1 MTIRN
6 LQYFFNPK
14 SVAVIGASL
23 RPFSL
28 GSIVLQN
35 LIEAGFAGT
44 IFPVN
49 PKYPTLLDL
58 PVYESVAKL
67 PESPELAI
75 ICTPAATVVGLI
87 KDLAQKGTR
96 AVVILSGGLDANHNL
111 FGKTIRQAML
121 EVAKPHLLRIL
132 GPSSVGLLVPGINL
146 NASFAHTGAQAGKIA
161 FVAQSGA
168 LVSGV
173 LDWAGSREIGFS
185 KIVSLGESSDVDIAD
200 MLDYLAGDN
209 ETEAILLYIE
219 QIVGARK
226 FLSAARAAAR
236 SKPVIVLKTGRGAQ
250 TEIKALSEGQALH
263 SPVLIGQDQD
273 QVIDA
278 ALRRAGTLRVFSSE
292 GLFNAVETLA
302 RARNM
307 KGDRLAIIS
316 NGAAANA
323 LATDALL
330 NRHGELT
337 RLSAATLAQLEKLM
351 PKKWVSG
358 NPGGNPID
366 VGSDAS
372 PERYAQV
379 MQIVMNDPNVDAV
392 LFLHAPTALVSS
404 LAIAQAVLPLI
415 EAAHCHVFACWL
427 GGRTV
432 AEARNLFSEAG
443 VACYYTPER
452 AVYGFMQIV
461 QYRRNQALLMEVPA
475 NVSMDSHDTD
485 SASGRAMAQALVR
498 AVVARGDAFLTE
510 AETKRVL
517 SAYGIPVLA
526 TWFMG
531 STKEAL
537 ACANEIGYPVVLKI
551 SAAGLG
557 NKSDVGGVS
566 LDLETPEALRTA
578 ASGMRRR
585 VKRLQPKLALQGF
598 VLQKMVRRP
607 FAHELFIG
615 VSTDPVFGPVILFGQ
630 GGLAVEV
637 MADHALGLPHLN
649 RVLAG
654 DLISRTR
661 VARLLA
667 GYRNRPAADVD
678 AVCRCLIQ
686 VSQMVIDLPELQE
699 LDINPLLADADGA
712 LALDARMRVGP
723 VGKGQ
728 RLAIRP
734 YPEDLEE
741 WMPWQGKQLLL
752 RPIKP
757 EDGPQHLAFFNQL
770 DAEDIRFR
778 TFGSSRELDPS
789 RLARLTQIDY
799 DREMAFIASCQNEA
813 GEFETLGV
821 VRAVADPDNIRT
833 EFGIIVRSDLKGKGL
848 GRILFAKL
856 IDYFRARGTQEMVG
870 EALGHN
876 AGVQDL
882 VRRFG
887 FEIHSVPGEGTVW
900 MSLNLQAPVSPVAPQ
915 VA

>member
-23 RPFSL
+23 RPYSL
-28 GSIVLQN
+28 GNIVLQN
-35 LIEAGFAGT
+35 LLDAGFAGT

-49 PKYPTLLDL
+49 PKYPTLFDL

-96 AVVILSGGLDANHNL
+96 AVVVLSGGLDANHNL

-173 LDWAGSREIGFS
+173 LDWARSREIGFS

-236 SKPVIVLKTGRGAQ
+236 SKPVIVLKTGWGAQ
-250 TEIKALSEGQALH
+250 TDIKALSEGQALH

-307 KGDRLAIIS
+307 KGDRLVIVS
-316 NGAAANA
+316 NGAAVNA
-323 LATDALL
+323 LAIDALL
-330 NRHGELT
+330 NRRGELT
-337 RLSAATLAQLEKLM
+337 PLSAATLAQLEKLM
-351 PKKWVSG
+351 PKKWAGG

-379 MQIVMNDPNVDAV
+379 MQIVMHDPNVDAV
-392 LFLHAPTALVSS
+392 LFLHSPTALVPS
-404 LAIAQAVLPLI
+404 LAIAQAVLPVI

-432 AEARNLFSEAG
+432 AEARNLFSDAG
-443 VACYYTPER
+443 IACYYTPER

-461 QYRRNQALLMEVPA
+461 QYRRNQALLMEVPT
-475 NVSMDSHDTD
+475 NVSVDARGGEADP
-485 SASGRAMAQALVR
+485 AAERAAVQAMVR

-510 AETKRVL
+510 SETKRVL

-537 ACANEIGYPVVLKI
+537 ECANQIGYPVVLKI
-551 SAAGLG
+551 LAAGLG

-598 VLQKMVRRP
+598 ALQKMVRRP
-607 FAHELFIG
+607 FAHELIIG
-615 VSTDPVFGPVILFGQ
+615 VSTDPVFGPVIVFGQ

-637 MADHALGLPHLN
+637 MADHALGLPPLN

-667 GYRNRPAADVD
+667 GYRNRPATDVD
-678 AVCRCLIQ
+678 AVCRSLIQ
-686 VSQMVIDLPELQE
+686 VSQIVIDLPELLE
-699 LDINPLLADADGA
+699 LDINPLLADADGV

-741 WMPWQGKQLLL
+741 WLPWQGKQLLL

-778 TFGSSRELDPS
+778 TFGSSRELGPS

-799 DREMAFIASCQNEA
+799 DREMAFIATCQNEA

-833 EFGIIVRSDLKGKGL
+833 EFGIIVRSDLKGQGL

-856 IDYFRARGTQEMVG
+856 IAYFRARGTQEMVG

-876 AGVQDL
+876 HGVQDL

-887 FEIHSVPGEGTVW
+887 FEIHTVPGEGTVW
-900 MSLNLQAPVSPVAPQ
+900 MSLNLQAPAQ
-915 VA
+915 LG